1 MWIIHFRGDDNMEK
15 ILIVEDDTDIR
26 NILQLYLEGAS
37 YEILKAENGAEA
49 ISQLV
54 KQPDLIILDLM
65 LPDVDG
71 LSICKSIRKKYYYP
85 IIMITAKSS
94 DQDKILGL
102 SYGADDYITK
112 PFNPLEVVARVKAQ
126 LRRYK
131 KYTKDTSDKEKIYYK
146 GLILDQKS
154 KQVSING
161 KEIKL
166 TPTEFK
172 ILEVL
177 LKKKGEVLSG
187 EELFNLIW
195 EDEYYSKS
203 TNTITVHVRNLREK
217 MKDSFEKPE
226 YIKTV
231 WGVGYIIEE

>member
-1 MWIIHFRGDDNMEK
+1 MEK
-15 ILIVEDDTDIR
+15 ILIIEDDEDIR
-26 NILQLYLEGAS
+26 DILKLYLEGQS
-37 YEILKAENGAEA
+37 YEIFEAENGIEA
-49 ISQLV
+49 TKQLV
-54 KQPDLIILDLM
+54 KQPDLVILDLM
-65 LPDVDG
+65 LPDIDG
-71 LSICKSIRKKYYYP
+71 LSICKNIRKKYYYP
-85 IIMITAKSS
+85 IIMITAKNA

-131 KYTKDTSDKEKIYYK
+131 QYDENITDTESIYYK
-146 GLILDQKS
+146 ALTLNQKS
-154 KQVSING
+154 KQVSINE

-177 LKKKGEVLSG
+177 LKRKGEVLSG

-217 MKDSFEKPE
+217 MGDSFEKPE

-231 WGVGYIIEE
+231 WGVGYIIEA

>member
-1 MWIIHFRGDDNMEK
+1 MEK
-15 ILIVEDDTDIR
+15 ILIIEDDDDIR
-26 NILQLYLEGAS
+26 DILRVYLEGQA
-37 YEILKAENGAEA
+37 YEIWEAENGAEA
-49 ISQLV
+49 MKQLV

-65 LPDVDG
+65 LPDTDG

-85 IIMITAKSS
+85 IIMITAKNA

-131 KYTKDTSDKEKIYYK
+131 KYTESITDTEMIYHK
-146 GLILDQKS
+146 GLTLSQKS
-154 KQVSING
+154 KQVGING

-177 LKKKGEVLSG
+177 LQRKGEVLSG
-187 EELFNLIW
+187 EELFHLIW
-195 EDEYYSKS
+195 EDEYYSKP
-203 TNTITVHVRNLREK
+203 TNTITVHIRNLREK
-217 MKDSFEKPE
+217 MGDSSEKPE

-231 WGVGYIIEE
+231 WGVGYIIEA

>member
-1 MWIIHFRGDDNMEK
+1 MEK
-15 ILIVEDDTDIR
+15 ILIIEDDEDIR
-26 NILQLYLEGAS
+26 DILKLYLEGQS
-37 YEILKAENGAEA
+37 YEILEAENGAKA
-49 ISQLV
+49 MKQLV
-54 KQPDLIILDLM
+54 KQPDLVILDLM
-65 LPDVDG
+65 LPDIDG

-85 IIMITAKSS
+85 IIMITAKNA

-131 KYTKDTSDKEKIYYK
+131 QYDENITDTESIYYK
-146 GLILDQKS
+146 ALTLNQKS
-154 KQVSING
+154 KQVSINE

-172 ILEVL
+172 ILEAL
-177 LKKKGEVLSG
+177 LKRKGEVLSG

-217 MKDSFEKPE
+217 MDDSFEKPE

-231 WGVGYIIEE
+231 WG

>member
-1 MWIIHFRGDDNMEK
+1 MEK
-15 ILIVEDDTDIR
+15 ILIIEDDSDIR
-26 NILQLYLEGAS
+26 KILKIYLKGES
-37 YEILKAENGAEA
+37 YEVLEASNGVEA
-49 ISQLV
+49 MEQLD
-54 KQPDLIILDLM
+54 KQPDLVILDLM
-65 LPDVDG
+65 LPDIDG
-71 LSICKSIRKKYYYP
+71 LSICKNIRQKYLYP
-85 IIMITAKSS
+85 IIMITAKVA

-131 KYTKDTSDKEKIYYK
+131 EYSENTVDNEIIYYK
-146 GLILDQKS
+146 GLILNKRS

-161 KEIKL
+161 SEIKL

-177 LKKKGEVLSG
+177 LERKGEVLGG
-187 EELFNLIW
+187 EELFHLIW
-195 EDEYYSKS
+195 DDEYYSKS
-203 TNTITVHVRNLREK
+203 TNTITVHIRNLREK
-217 MKDSFEKPE
+217 MGDSFEKPE

>member
-1 MWIIHFRGDDNMEK
+1 MEK

-37 YEILKAENGAEA
+37 YDILKAENGVEA
-49 ISQLV
+49 MNQLV

-161 KEIKL
+161 KEIKI

-177 LKKKGEVLSG
+177 LKRKGEVLSG

-217 MKDSFEKPE
+217 MGDSFEKPE

>member
-1 MWIIHFRGDDNMEK
+1 MN
-15 ILIVEDDTDIR
+15 
-26 NILQLYLEGAS
+26 
-37 YEILKAENGAEA
+37 
-49 ISQLV
+49 QLV

-146 GLILDQKS
+146 GLILDEKS

-161 KEIKL
+161 KEIKI

-177 LKKKGEVLSG
+177 LERKGEVLSG

-195 EDEYYSKS
+195 KDEYYSKS

-217 MKDSFEKPE
+217 MGDSFEKPE

>member
-1 MWIIHFRGDDNMEK
+1 MEK
-15 ILIVEDDTDIR
+15 ILIIEDDYDIR
-26 NILQLYLEGAS
+26 KILKIYLEVES
-37 YEILKAENGAEA
+37 YEVWEAENGAEA
-49 ISQLV
+49 MKQLA
-54 KQPDLIILDLM
+54 KQPDLVILDLM
-65 LPDVDG
+65 LPDIDG
-71 LSICKSIRKKYYYP
+71 LSICKNIRQKYLYP
-85 IIMITAKSS
+85 IIMITAKVA

-131 KYTKDTSDKEKIYYK
+131 EYSENTVDNEIIYYK
-146 GLILDQKS
+146 GLILNKKS

-161 KEIKL
+161 SEIKL

-177 LKKKGEVLSG
+177 LERKGEVLSG
-187 EELFNLIW
+187 EELFHLIW
-195 EDEYYSKS
+195 DDEYYSKL
-203 TNTITVHVRNLREK
+203 TNTITVHIRNLREK
-217 MKDSFEKPE
+217 MGDSFEKPQ

>member
-1 MWIIHFRGDDNMEK
+1 MEK
-15 ILIVEDDTDIR
+15 ILMIEDDEDIR
-26 NILQLYLEGAS
+26 DILRVYLEGQS
-37 YEILKAENGAEA
+37 YEIWEAENGAEA
-49 ISQLV
+49 MKQLV

-65 LPDVDG
+65 LPDTDG
-71 LSICKSIRKKYYYP
+71 LSICKSIRKKYHYP
-85 IIMITAKSS
+85 IIMITAKNA

-131 KYTKDTSDKEKIYYK
+131 EYAENTTDTERIYHK
-146 GLILDQKS
+146 GLTLNQKS
-154 KQVSING
+154 KQVNING
-161 KEIKL
+161 RDIKL

-172 ILEVL
+172 VLEVL
-177 LKKKGEVLSG
+177 LQRKGEVLSG
-187 EELFNLIW
+187 EELFHFIW

-203 TNTITVHVRNLREK
+203 TNTITVHIRNLREK
-217 MKDSFEKPE
+217 MGDSSEKPE

-231 WGVGYIIEE
+231 WGVGYIIEA

>member
-1 MWIIHFRGDDNMEK
+1 MEK
-15 ILIVEDDTDIR
+15 ILIIEDDEDIR
-26 NILQLYLEGAS
+26 DILKLYLEGQS
-37 YEILKAENGAEA
+37 YEILEAENGAEA
-49 ISQLV
+49 TKQLV
-54 KQPDLIILDLM
+54 KQPDLVILDLM
-65 LPDVDG
+65 LPDIDG

-85 IIMITAKSS
+85 IIMITAKNA

-131 KYTKDTSDKEKIYYK
+131 QYDENITDTESIYYK
-146 GLILDQKS
+146 ALTLNQKS
-154 KQVSING
+154 KQVSINE

-217 MKDSFEKPE
+217 MGDSFEKPE

-231 WGVGYIIEE
+231 WGVGYIIEA

>member
-1 MWIIHFRGDDNMEK
+1 MEK
-15 ILIVEDDTDIR
+15 ILIIEDDEDIR
-26 NILQLYLEGAS
+26 DILRLYLERES
-37 YEILKAENGAEA
+37 YEVWEAENGAEA
-49 ISQLV
+49 MKQLS
-54 KQPDLIILDLM
+54 KQQDLVILDLM
-65 LPDVDG
+65 LPDIDG

-85 IIMITAKSS
+85 IIMITAKNA

-131 KYTKDTSDKEKIYYK
+131 RYGENITDTESIYYK
-146 GLILDQKS
+146 GLTLNQKS
-154 KQVSING
+154 KQVSVNE

-177 LKKKGEVLSG
+177 LERKGEVLSG
-187 EELFNLIW
+187 EELFYLIW
-195 EDEYYSKS
+195 EDDYYSKS
-203 TNTITVHVRNLREK
+203 TNTITVHIRNLREK
-217 MKDSFEKPE
+217 MGDSSERPE

-231 WGVGYIIEE
+231 WGVGYIIEA

>member
-1 MWIIHFRGDDNMEK
+1 MEK
-15 ILIVEDDTDIR
+15 ILIIEDDEDIR
-26 NILQLYLEGAS
+26 DILKLYLEGQS
-37 YEILKAENGAEA
+37 YEILEAENGVQATK
-49 ISQLV
+49 QLV
-54 KQPDLIILDLM
+54 KQPDLVILDLM
-65 LPDVDG
+65 LPDIDG
-71 LSICKSIRKKYYYP
+71 LSICKNIRKKYYYP
-85 IIMITAKSS
+85 IIMITAKNA

-131 KYTKDTSDKEKIYYK
+131 QYDENITDTESIYYK
-146 GLILDQKS
+146 ALTLNQKS
-154 KQVSING
+154 KQVSINE

-172 ILEVL
+172 ILEAL
-177 LKKKGEVLSG
+177 LKRKGEVLSG

-217 MKDSFEKPE
+217 MDDSFEKPE

-231 WGVGYIIEE
+231 WGVGYIIEA

>member
-1 MWIIHFRGDDNMEK
+1 MYEKEGDSMEK
-15 ILIVEDDTDIR
+15 ILIIEDDADIMD
-26 NILQLYLEGAS
+26 ILKLYLEGES

-49 ISQLV
+49 MKQLE

-65 LPDVDG
+65 LPDIDG

-85 IIMITAKSS
+85 IIMITAKNA

-131 KYTKDTSDKEKIYYK
+131 KYTESITDTEMIYHK
-146 GLILDQKS
+146 GLTLNPKS

-177 LKKKGEVLSG
+177 LERKGEVLSG
-187 EELFNLIW
+187 EELFHLIW
-195 EDEYYSKS
+195 EDEYYSRP
-203 TNTITVHVRNLREK
+203 TNTITVHIRNLREK
-217 MKDSFEKPE
+217 MRDSFEKPE

-231 WGVGYIIEE
+231 WGVGYIIEA